1 MYFFL
6 LRSTI
11 QLKTQVDPPVRRQT
25 GHCGRAIVFLKR
37 QQSVGGENK
46 RRGASAQKYEGPMLP
61 RQSRRHHP
69 IARALLG
76 DPAVQL
82 PWQWLGG
89 VCVGVEAL

>member
-1 MYFFL
+1 VEEHFF
-6 LRSTI
+6 
-11 QLKTQVDPPVRRQT
+11 
-25 GHCGRAIVFLKR
+25 FLKR
-37 QQSVGGENK
+37 QQSVGGEHK
-46 RRGASAQKYEGPMLP
+46 RRGASAQKYEGPMLL
-61 RQSRRHHP
+61 RQSHRHHP